1 MPRISAEAK
10 SGAAFRAGGVR
21 RPAPKR
27 MSAAAKIIWREILAD
42 RPVDWF
48 RPGSFELLEQF
59 CEVVVQ
65 QRKKQAELRQAI
77 SEDYPTILK
86 ATKDLAAMTVALA
99 TKLRITVVSDIH
111 PRSGKIGEKGDADPV
126 PDRLLGGS
134 AIWGGDTRPQ

>member
-21 RPAPKR
+21 RPAPG
-27 MSAAAKIIWREILAD
+27 MSAAAKVIWREIVAD

-65 QRKKQAELRQAI
+65 QRKKQAELRQAS
-77 SEDYPTILK
+77 SEDYEVILK
-86 ATKDLAAMTVALA
+86 ATKDLAAMSVALA
-99 TKLRITVVSDIH
+99 TKLRITVVADVH
-111 PRSGKIGEKGDADPV
+111 VRSGKLSEKGDTDPA

-134 AIWGGDTRPQ
+134 ALWGEGTRPQ